1 MTRAMLCLFLA
12 LSACGGGDAPATTP
26 SSTDE
31 PGATSAEEPDQP
43 ATGEEPGTAEEPIV
57 EPAPALGCDKEVA
70 LTCESGF
77 KDGCLSKPKLTLVHV
92 CVADSEKKAGPPPC
106 KTEIARQC
114 PDGQVDACLS
124 KPRLAKTHVCVVTP
138 K

>member
-1 MTRAMLCLFLA
+1 MTRSMLCLFFALA
-12 LSACGGGDAPATTP
+12 ACGGGDAPATTP
-26 SSTDE
+26 ASTDE
-31 PGATSAEEPDQP
+31 PGASSAEEPA
-43 ATGEEPGTAEEPIV
+43 ATEEPGASEDPIV
-57 EPAPALGCDKEVA
+57 EPAPAVGCDKEVA

-77 KDGCLSKPKLTLVHV
+77 KDGCLTKPKLTLAHV

-114 PDGQVDACLS
+114 ADGQVDACLS
-124 KPRLAKTHVCVVTP
+124 KPRLAKTHVCVVAP

>member
-1 MTRAMLCLFLA
+1 MTRALLCLFLGLA
-12 LSACGGGDAPATTP
+12 ACGGGDAPATTP
-26 SSTDE
+26 ASSDD
-31 PGATSAEEPDQP
+31 PGETSAEEP
-43 ATGEEPGTAEEPIV
+43 AAAEEPGATEEPIS
-57 EPAPALGCDKEVA
+57 EPAPAVGCDKEVA

-77 KDGCLSKPKLTLVHV
+77 KDGCLTKPKLTVAHV

-106 KTEIARQC
+106 KMEIARQC

-124 KPRLAKTHVCVVTP
+124 KPRLAKTHVCVVAP

>member
-1 MTRAMLCLFLA
+1 MTRALLLSVLFA

-26 SSTDE
+26 ATTED
-31 PGATSAEEPDQP
+31 PGAS
-43 ATGEEPGTAEEPIV
+43 TAEEPAAGGEEPAAAE
-57 EPAPALGCDKEVA
+57 EPAPAVGCDKEVA

-77 KDGCLSKPKLTLVHV
+77 TDGCLSKLTLVHV

-106 KTEIARQC
+106 KMEIARQC
-114 PDGQVDACLS
+114 PDGQVDACLV
-124 KPRLAKTHVCVVTP
+124 KPRQAKNHICVVAP